1 MHNMRKVNIIFGT
14 VYGNAQFVAETLRD
28 DIQAQGREVKLLQSD
43 ELTDYI
49 PPQDEILLVVC
60 STTGQGDVPDDILP
74 WFEMLKS
81 QAPYLPNLK
90 YGVIGLGDSS
100 YDTFC
105 GASLKFDE
113 LLTEL
118 GACRVGE
125 LLKIDACETMEPE
138 VTAKKW
144 LQIWNKQ
151 IDTQTP

>member
-1 MHNMRKVNIIFGT
+1 MRKVNLIFGT
-14 VYGNAQFVAETLRD
+14 VYGNAQFVAETVRD
-28 DIQAQGREVKLLQSD
+28 DIQQKGKQVKLFQSD
-43 ELTDYI
+43 ELTAFV
-49 PPQDEILLVVC
+49 PPQNEVLLIVC

-90 YGVIGLGDSS
+90 YGVIALGDSS

-105 GASLKFDE
+105 RAGIQFDE

-118 GACRVGE
+118 GASRVGR

-138 VTAKKW
+138 LAAKAW

-151 IDTQTP
+151 IDTETP

>member
-1 MHNMRKVNIIFGT
+1 MRKVNLIFGT

-28 DIQAQGREVKLLQSD
+28 SIQQKGKQVKLFQSD
-43 ELTDYI
+43 ELAAFV
-49 PPQDEILLVVC
+49 PPQNEVLLIVC

-81 QAPYLPNLK
+81 QAPYLPYLK
-90 YGVIGLGDSS
+90 YGVIALGDSS

-105 GASLKFDE
+105 RAGIQFDE

-118 GACRVGE
+118 GAHRVGR

-138 VTAKKW
+138 LAAKAW
-144 LQIWNKQ
+144 LQIWNEQ
-151 IDTQTP
+151 LDTETL

>member
-1 MHNMRKVNIIFGT
+1 MRKVNLIFGT

-28 DIQAQGREVKLLQSD
+28 DIQATGREVQLFQSD
-43 ELTDYI
+43 ALTDFI
-49 PPQDEILLVVC
+49 PPQDEVLLVVC
-60 STTGQGDVPDDILP
+60 STTGQGDVPDEILP

-90 YGVIGLGDSS
+90 YGVIALGDSS

-105 GASLKFDE
+105 RAGIQFDE

-118 GACRVGE
+118 GAHRVGL
-125 LLKIDACETMEPE
+125 LLKVDACETMEPE
-138 VTAKKW
+138 VTAKAW

-151 IDTQTP
+151 IDS

>member
-1 MHNMRKVNIIFGT
+1 MRKVNLIFGT

-28 DIQAQGREVKLLQSD
+28 DIQATGREVQLFQSD
-43 ELTDYI
+43 ALTDFI
-49 PPQDEILLVVC
+49 PPQDEVLLVVC
-60 STTGQGDVPDDILP
+60 STTGQGDVLDEILP

-90 YGVIGLGDSS
+90 YGVIALGDSS

-105 GASLKFDE
+105 RAGIQFDE

-118 GACRVGE
+118 GAHRVGL
-125 LLKIDACETMEPE
+125 LLKVDACETMEPE
-138 VTAKKW
+138 VTAKAW

-151 IDTQTP
+151 IDS

>member
-1 MHNMRKVNIIFGT
+1 MRKVNLIFGT

-28 DIQAQGREVKLLQSD
+28 DIKATGREVQLFQSD
-43 ELTDYI
+43 ELTDFI
-49 PPQDEILLVVC
+49 PPQDEVLLVVC
-60 STTGQGDVPDDILP
+60 STTGHGDVPDELLP

-90 YGVIGLGDSS
+90 YGIIGLGDTS

-105 GASLKFDE
+105 RAGIQFDE

-118 GACRVGE
+118 GARRVGVV
-125 LLKIDACETMEPE
+125 LKIDACETMEPE
-138 VTAKKW
+138 VTAKAW

-151 IDTQTP
+151 VGT